1 MISQNSLPSSLSL
14 FLPLS
19 LSLSQDVSPPID
31 NLMEDIPSQS
41 REVQLEGREE
51 EVEGDQETEEGDDG
65 SDSDDDVKI
74 TIGSTGYRSGYG
86 RLPSINAGGGGGGGG
101 GM

>member
-1 MISQNSLPSSLSL
+1 
-14 FLPLS
+14 
-19 LSLSQDVSPPID
+19 
-31 NLMEDIPSQS
+31 MEDVPSQS
-41 REVQLEGREE
+41 QEVQVEGRE
-51 EVEGDQETEEGDDG
+51 GDDDQETEEGDDG

-86 RLPSINAGGGGGGGG
+86 RLPSINTGGPGGGAVGG